1 MLKFII
7 TLALGF
13 FFGSILLASQAFSWY
28 RIQEM
33 FHFDSFHMYGVLGS
47 AIATGSLSVFL
58 IKKFKIKSITGNPI
72 TLKPKPLKW
81 KSNIF
86 GGLIFGVGWGLSG
99 ACSAP
104 IFILLGNQWQI
115 GIFLFLGAL
124 IGAFIYGLIEKKLP

>member
-1 MLKFII
+1 MKTILTILIGFI
-7 TLALGF
+7 
-13 FFGSILLASQAFSWY
+13 FGTILVTTEAFSWF

-58 IKKFKIKSITGNPI
+58 IKKFKIKSINGNPI
-72 TLKPKPLKW
+72 TIKPKPLKW

>member
-1 MLKFII
+1 MKTILTILIGFIFGTILI
-7 TLALGF
+7 TTE
-13 FFGSILLASQAFSWY
+13 AFSWF

-33 FHFDSFHMYGVLGS
+33 FHFDSFHMYSVLGS
-47 AIATGSLSVFL
+47 AITTSSLSVYL

-72 TLKPKPLKW
+72 TIKPKPLKW

>member
-1 MLKFII
+1 MKTILTILIGFI
-7 TLALGF
+7 
-13 FFGSILLASQAFSWY
+13 FGSILITTEAFSWF

-33 FHFDSFHMYGVLGS
+33 FHFDSFHMYGLLGS

-72 TLKPKPLKW
+72 TIKPKPLKW

-86 GGLIFGVGWGLSG
+86 GGLTFGIGWGLSG

-115 GIFLFLGAL
+115 GILLFFGAL
-124 IGAFIYGLIEKKLP
+124 IGSLIYELIEKNLP

>member
-1 MLKFII
+1 MKTILTILIGFI
-7 TLALGF
+7 
-13 FFGSILLASQAFSWY
+13 FGTILVTTEAFSWF

-72 TLKPKPLKW
+72 TIKPKPLKW

>member
-1 MLKFII
+1 
-7 TLALGF
+7 
-13 FFGSILLASQAFSWY
+13 
-28 RIQEM
+28 
-33 FHFDSFHMYGVLGS
+33 MYSVLGS
-47 AIATGSLSVFL
+47 AITTSSLSVYL

-72 TLKPKPLKW
+72 TIKPKPLKW

>member
-1 MLKFII
+1 MKTILTILIGFIFGTILI
-7 TLALGF
+7 TTE
-13 FFGSILLASQAFSWY
+13 AFSWF

-47 AIATGSLSVFL
+47 AITTSSLSVYL

-72 TLKPKPLKW
+72 TIKPKPLKW